1 MRYFLSLS
9 LILSLSLSWATGGN
23 DESEVTLLKK
33 TKFSGV
39 AGAPVKFEPIDT
51 VQNFLKKITVKG
63 EARVAAIY
71 RVMETSYADQVSPD
85 KDLSFQSY
93 PLAGAGGNGSA
104 VPLLNLNIIANP
116 TPDFSVD
123 LGYALAHNFEGTS
136 AINGDSTRTA
146 VVRSNLNF
154 TGKLNTDYGLFK
166 VRAGGGV
173 LWTSLS
179 PLTISQNEFQND
191 GFDRLPWDWYTKSF
205 ERYNSI
211 YEGTSQLGSEVFGA
225 EAFQGVD
232 FQGSGLPGGFG
243 FIAMYGRT
251 ARSVDASKAVEA
263 YPSSVQA
270 GRIDNA
276 VGNAIIGLNYYGQIS
291 DTTAGNVI
299 LESEEIVTI
308 ENPGTAQADTSS
320 YFNHTL
326 GSVSDNRQI
335 VTADVRYNI
344 NGIEIYGEFGVGR
357 VQNPKNSGEWKPGV
371 LVTTNIPEAIFGLPI
386 KAKIYNI
393 EHEFVSN
400 VSTVMNSNNGA
411 PNNGVNQD
419 PNYRTTV
426 FINNLQEVGQI
437 TNNRRGASLTTGKKL
452 GAFKLEFGY
461 GLSQEIDNIYNVI
474 TFQHRSNAFSR
485 SRFTPWIQTAGPYK
499 RIKNTFRRTFEV
511 IEITDLDPTYL
522 KGFNQLDFTAKYK
535 LRLARRPL
543 IIRNFSNYST
553 IQEGLSAIPTFGDT
567 PFLKTF
573 YNQTLVFYELSK
585 KVSVLAMYEF
595 ERNIANNRTELSL
608 YNRKPLNQYSE
619 GIGVGLDY
627 DFADYAGLYIRH
639 RWMYHDDT
647 NFVKDKFQGQETT
660 VELKVF
666 F

>member
-1 MRYFLSLS
+1 MNNSINMRYFLSLS
-9 LILSLSLSWATGGN
+9 LILSLSLVWANGNN
-23 DESEVTLLKK
+23 DESEVTLLKN

-39 AGAPVKFEPIDT
+39 AGFPVRLEPIDT
-51 VQNFLKKITVKG
+51 VKNFLKKITVKG
-63 EARVAAIY
+63 EARVSAIY
-71 RVMETSYADQVSPD
+71 RVMEESYADQATPE
-85 KDLSFQSY
+85 KDLAFESY
-93 PLAGAGGNGSA
+93 PLAGAGGGNGSA

-123 LGYALAHNFEGTS
+123 LGYALAHNFEGTN
-136 AINGDSTRTA
+136 AIDGDTTRTA
-146 VVRSNLNF
+146 VIRSNLNF

-205 ERYNSI
+205 QRYNSI
-211 YEGTSQLGSEVFGA
+211 YEGTANLGSEVFGA

-251 ARSVDASKAVEA
+251 NRSVDASKAVEA

-270 GRIDNA
+270 GRLDNA
-276 VGNAIIGLNYYGQIS
+276 IGNAIIGVNYYGQIS

-299 LESEEIVTI
+299 L
-308 ENPGTAQADTSS
+308 DTQTDGSGAPI
-320 YFNHTL
+320 YTL
-326 GSVSDNRQI
+326 GAVPDNRQI
-335 VTADVRYNI
+335 VSADIRYNI
-344 NGIEIYGEFGVGR
+344 NGIEVYGEFGAGR
-357 VQNPKNSGEWKPGV
+357 VQNPKNSGDWKPGV
-371 LVTTNIPEAIFGLPI
+371 LLTTNIPEGIFGLPI
-386 KAKIYNI
+386 KAKLYNI

-400 VSTVMNSNNGA
+400 VSTVMNSNDGA

-426 FINNLQEVGQI
+426 FVNNLQEVGQI
-437 TNNRRGASLTTGKKL
+437 TNNRRGASLTTGKML
-452 GAFKLEFGY
+452 GAFKIEFGY
-461 GLSQEIDNIYNVI
+461 GISQEIENIYNEI

-485 SRFTPWIQTAGPYK
+485 SRFTPWIQTGGPYK

-511 IEITDLDPTYL
+511 LSITDVNPTYL

-535 LRLARRPL
+535 LRVARRAL

-553 IQEGLSAIPTFGDT
+553 IQEGLSALPTFGDT

-573 YNQTLVFYELSK
+573 YNQTLAFYELSK
-585 KVSVLAMYEF
+585 KVSVLAMFEF
-595 ERNIANNRTELSL
+595 ERNIANSKTELSL
-608 YNRKPLNQYSE
+608 YNRKSMNQYSE

-627 DFADYAGLYIRH
+627 DFADFAGLYIRH
-639 RWMYHDDT
+639 RWMRHDDI
-647 NFVKDKFQGQETT
+647 NFVKDKFKGQETT

>member
-9 LILSLSLSWATGGN
+9 LVLSLSLSWATGGN

-33 TKFSGV
+33 TKFSGI
-39 AGAPVKFEPIDT
+39 AGSPVKFEPIDT

-71 RVMETSYADQVSPD
+71 TSMSSSYADQATPD
-85 KDLSFQSY
+85 KDLAFQDY
-93 PLAGAGGNGSA
+93 PLLGSAGNGSA

-123 LGYALAHNFEGTS
+123 LGYALAHNFEGVN
-136 AINGDSTRTA
+136 AINGDTTRTA
-146 VVRSNLNF
+146 VIRSNLNF

-205 ERYNSI
+205 QRYDAI

-251 ARSVDASKAVEA
+251 NRSVDASKAVEA

-270 GRIDNA
+270 GRLDNA
-276 VGNAIIGLNYYGQIS
+276 IGNAIIGVNYYGQIS

-299 LESEEIVTI
+299 LNSEEVVSI
-308 ENPGTAQADTSS
+308 ENPGTAEADTSVN
-320 YFNHTL
+320 FINEV

-335 VTADVRYNI
+335 ITADVRYNI

-357 VQNPKNSGEWKPGV
+357 VQNPKNSGDWKPGI
-371 LVTTNIPEAIFGLPI
+371 LLTTNIPEGIFGLPI
-386 KAKIYNI
+386 KAKLYNI

-461 GLSQEIDNIYNVI
+461 GISQEIENIYNEI

-485 SRFTPWIQTAGPYK
+485 SRFTPWIQTGGPYK
-499 RIKNTFRRTFEV
+499 RIKNNFRRTFEV
-511 IEITDLDPTYL
+511 IEITDANPTYL
-522 KGFNQLDFTAKYK
+522 KGFNQLDFTVKYK
-535 LRLARRPL
+535 LRVARRQL
-543 IIRNFSNYST
+543 ILRNFSNYST
-553 IQEGLSAIPTFGDT
+553 VQEGLSAIPTFGDT

-573 YNQTLVFYELSK
+573 YNQTLAFYEVSK
-585 KVSVLAMYEF
+585 KISVLAMFEF
-595 ERNIANNRTELSL
+595 ERNIGSNRTELSL
-608 YNRKPLNQYSE
+608 YNRKPMNQYSE

-627 DFADYAGLYIRH
+627 DFADFAGLYLRH
-639 RWMYHDDT
+639 RWMYHNDI
-647 NFVKDKFQGQETT
+647 NFVKDKFQGQQTT